1 MNNYKK
7 KKIISIY
14 LLIVIYEFVFPF
26 IFKDNDFPIY
36 FDKIINI
43 SLIYIIKNIY
53 SLFGKQKKNAPFS
66 SALYFNLEKVPF
78 WLEIVILDYQLTKYY
93 LGETLFAKIICKKM
107 SKMVQSDS
115 IRIAILN

>member
-36 FDKIINI
+36 FDKIINNNKK
-43 SLIYIIKNIY
+43 YIFTFWEPK
-53 SLFGKQKKNAPFS
+53 
-66 SALYFNLEKVPF
+66 EKMPHF
-78 WLEIVILDYQLTKYY
+78 LQLCILT
-93 LGETLFAKIICKKM
+93 
-107 SKMVQSDS
+107 
-115 IRIAILN
+115 